1 MEPTNHPFGKENNL
15 QTSMS
20 MFHANPQGCILPA
33 LNIATEN
40 GWLKWLFLSISL
52 LGRPIFRAAAMSVLG
67 RAWIQTF
74 TAHLGYHQV
83 EFQYTVYIHAY
94 MIIWYTMYIMYIRS
108 LCFWGSPSKQQKQ
121 QPTNNQPT
129 HPGSHDPP
137 WAVFQGTIGA
147 KCRWLVDSFH
157 NPGSRPQ
164 GPKDFFCHI
173 PYGVWLMF
181 QGYVPWL
188 TVLVNMMSS

>member
-1 MEPTNHPFGKENNL
+1 
-15 QTSMS
+15 MS

-40 GWLKWLFLSISL
+40 GWLKWLFSSISL

-94 MIIWYTMYIMYIRS
+94 MIIWYTMYIRS

-129 HPGSHDPP
+129 NQPTQDPMILRGQFSKEP
-137 WAVFQGTIGA
+137 SEQSVDDLSILFTIQEVVL
-147 KCRWLVDSFH
+147 KV
-157 NPGSRPQ
+157 Q
-164 GPKDFFCHI
+164 KIFFHI